1 MTTSF
6 LVAALS
12 ALTLTAAACA
22 GGAVGRDVAVDDT
35 AVVVEPQPG
44 QPGDPGGG
52 PQFVL
57 PRPGMADVAARQFDS
72 ATVGDDDRTVTV
84 LYWSG
89 VEPCAVLD
97 RVEVEES
104 DTQVAIT
111 LFEGH
116 DPAAG
121 DVACIEIA
129 VQKGVVVQLP
139 SLLAGRSIVD
149 GATGKAPTSGA

>member
-1 MTTSF
+1 MTSRV

-12 ALTLTAAACA
+12 ALTLLATACA
-22 GGAVGRDVAVDDT
+22 GGAVRRDAIVEDR
-35 AVVVEPQPG
+35 AVVVEPEPG
-44 QPGDPGGG
+44 HPAGPGDG

-57 PRPGMADVAARQFDS
+57 PRPGMADVAPRPFDS
-72 ATVGDDDRTVTV
+72 ATASDDGRTVTL

-97 RVEVEES
+97 RVELQES
-104 DTQVAIT
+104 DEQVTIT

-129 VQKGVVVQLP
+129 QQKGVVVQLP
-139 SLLAGRSIVD
+139 SPLAGRTIVD
-149 GATGKAPTSGA
+149 GATGKATTGDG